1 MNSSPMDVTL
11 LLSSVAAG
19 NREAADQL
27 VPLVYQELKRLASS
41 YMRRE
46 RPDHTLQA
54 TALVHEVP
62 GQVLHGF
69 NLDSREDGL
78 PLPVRGR

>member
-1 MNSSPMDVTL
+1 MDETL

-54 TALVHEVP
+54 AALV
-62 GQVLHGF
+62 
-69 NLDSREDGL
+69 NLSQANTAGGKSA
-78 PLPVRGR
+78 RGWM